1 MALENALPSV
11 SDGNAIGANTDAVEV
26 TLDRSHAND
35 ALVRSPVASSPASYW
50 IFNYLFDLFI
60 STIWFCYL
68 LAIYCLVDVAFNG
81 APKKTSALESISSLV
96 FGTPWDLRVQFYPL
110 SILIA
115 IPTLPFAYLLTKLF
129 RSDILVRT
137 LQRSSSRLDREAG
150 CVSSRAAL
158 PSRSC

>member
-1 MALENALPSV
+1 MQLTCFS
-11 SDGNAIGANTDAVEV
+11 I
-26 TLDRSHAND
+26 
-35 ALVRSPVASSPASYW
+35 VRCPFVSSPASYW
-50 IFNYLFDLFI
+50 IFNYLCDLLI

-81 APKKTSALESISSLV
+81 APVKKSAIENIASLT

-129 RSDILVRT
+129 KSDILVRT
-137 LQRSSSRLDREAG
+137 VRRLDRNDE
-150 CVSSRAAL
+150 CVSSRAAS
-158 PSRSC
+158 PSLSC